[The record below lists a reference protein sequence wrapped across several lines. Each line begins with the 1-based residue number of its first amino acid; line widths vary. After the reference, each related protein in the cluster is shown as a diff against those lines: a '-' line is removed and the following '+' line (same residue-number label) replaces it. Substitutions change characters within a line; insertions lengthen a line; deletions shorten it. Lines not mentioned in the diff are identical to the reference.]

1 MVEYLTGIIIVLRS
15 AKNVE
20 LDITH
25 AKKNLGPEAEFT
37 FLDDELFTYS
47 IDHVEDIAP
56 FLLKIILILWEY

>member
-1 MVEYLTGIIIVLRS
+1 MRS

-47 IDHVEDIAP
+47 IDHVEDIASI
-56 FLLKIILILWEY
+56 FVKNNINLMGVIDSCELF